1 MRVILH
7 KFQSQ
12 FTAAKREI
20 IVALPDSIAERARQ
34 GAKVRRDVLGAAYV
48 DSRNQQ
54 ANAFTQHFT
63 EFTQTQCW
71 GNVWL
76 RDGLSHKTRS
86 MLNVCMLAALARWH
100 EFEVHVRGALNNGV
114 TAEEIAEILLHT
126 AVYAGIPIASEGFRR
141 ADKIISDVAAEK
153 K

>member
-1 MRVILH
+1 
-7 KFQSQ
+7 
-12 FTAAKREI
+12 
-20 IVALPDSIAERARQ
+20 VALPDSVTERARQ
-34 GAKVRRDVLGAAYV
+34 GAQVRREVLGAAYV
-48 DSRNQQ
+48 GAGKQKASPF
-54 ANAFTQHFT
+54 AQHFI

-76 RDGLSHKTRS
+76 REGLSRKTRS

-114 TAEEIAEILLHT
+114 TPEEIAEILLHT

-141 ADKIISDVAAEK
+141 ADKIIADVAAEQK
-153 K
+153 G

>member
-1 MRVILH
+1 M
-7 KFQSQ
+7 
-12 FTAAKREI
+12 
-20 IVALPDSIAERARQ
+20 ALPDSIAERVRQ
-34 GAKVRRDVLGAAYV
+34 GAKVRRDVLGSAYV
-48 DSRNQQ
+48 DARNQQ
-54 ANAFTQHFT
+54 ANPFTQHFT
-63 EFTQTQCW
+63 DFTQTQCW

-76 RDGLSHKTRS
+76 REGLSHKTRS

-141 ADKIISDVAAEK
+141 ADKVISDVAAEK
-153 K
+153 KVSS